1 MFQRTYIIDSSL
13 FLNAQSHIF
22 QIKNQQA
29 MNSTGNY
36 STTTQLRNISVIGN
50 YQSQGLISSFDF
62 GQQNL
67 SINGT
72 ISQKLSVLDSNFSSL
87 NYNSTNGIFYFPT
100 QYIACND
107 SKFEVSFANSTVSS
121 IANGSGFKFD
131 NITINANNSQRSKY
145 LILNN
150 TISGFGNGTFVTF
163 NSTQI

>member
-87 NYNSTNGIFYFPT
+87 NYNSTNGIFY
-100 QYIACND
+100 
-107 SKFEVSFANSTVSS
+107 TVSS